1 MTGADH
7 TLAGSDFV
15 HLLVPKTAFEATMD
29 HVWLTTEGHGFARC
43 FGLGVATFLGFL
55 FLFSIG
61 AFCRSIGESL
71 TLEVANR
78 VKQR

>member
-43 FGLGVATFLGFL
+43 FSLGVATFGFL

-61 AFCRSIGESL
+61 AFCCMFTAIGVSI
-71 TLEVANR
+71 
-78 VKQR
+78 